1 VGGERMN
8 ESSVKE
14 IKITLPEEL
23 FSLFLPEETRGHL
36 KKAKIEFL
44 RALRSL
50 IDARIAALEKK
61 ETTSTRTRK
70 KVPIK

>member
-1 VGGERMN
+1 MN

>member
-1 VGGERMN
+1 MN
-8 ESSVKE
+8 ETRSKE
-14 IKITLPEEL
+14 IRITIPEEL
-23 FSLFLPEETRGHL
+23 FSLFLPEDTRGHL
-36 KKAKIEFL
+36 IKAKIEFL

-61 ETTSTRTRK
+61 ETKTTRTRK